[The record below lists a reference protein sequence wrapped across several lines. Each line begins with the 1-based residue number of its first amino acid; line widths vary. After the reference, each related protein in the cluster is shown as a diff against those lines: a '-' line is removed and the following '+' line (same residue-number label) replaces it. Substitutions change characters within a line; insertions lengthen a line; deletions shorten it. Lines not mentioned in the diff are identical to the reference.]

1 MIFHEYF
8 KQIKVPDEIH
18 AAIEQLQ
25 EEVKQAKFSVH
36 MTQKTGMLKFLK
48 KFKCLNIFGFNSSK
62 YDLKCLAPYIY
73 QYCAL
78 RNLKPNILKVCVL
91 P

>member
-1 MIFHEYF
+1 MIFYKYF
-8 KQIKVPDEIH
+8 KQIKVPDEIN

-25 EEVKQAKFSVH
+25 EEVKQAKFSVQ
-36 MTQKTGMLKFLK
+36 MTHKNGMLKFLK

-78 RNLKPNILKVCVL
+78 RNLKPNILKVFVI

>member
-1 MIFHEYF
+1 M
-8 KQIKVPDEIH
+8 KVPDEIN

-25 EEVKQAKFSVH
+25 AELQQSKFSVQ
-36 MTQKTGMLKFLK
+36 MTHKTGMLKFLK
-48 KFKCLNIFGFNSSK
+48 KFKSLNIFGFNSSK

-78 RNLKPNILKVCVL
+78 RKLKPNILKVFVI